1 MYRETEIHA
10 GQELSMA
17 PQEHAKFARLGFVEA
32 YETKVRPAPE
42 KKTLESSPALP
53 AAPALRRKTSKKR
66 TATAQ

>member
-1 MYRETEIHA
+1 MYRDIEIHA

-17 PQEHAKFARLGFVEA
+17 PNEHAKFASLGFVEA

-42 KKTLESSPALP
+42 KKTLESSLASP

-66 TATAQ
+66 TAAAQ